1 MTDRVVSRGPSLPER
16 PRRGKTRQVRV
27 PGRFDRLPEEIR
39 PGPVA
44 GVVGVE
50 PVRRRVDVVAQ
61 RPEAPGGVVDMD
73 PVMTVEGDEI
83 GQSVRFSVGSPDRGR
98 GRRVASCLR
107 CASVFAGSEPDP
119 AISIFS
125 RRSIGVRVQRMKQ
138 MEAGS
143 ASRTSRMTVSGGD
156 AMRARGS
163 ASVM

>member
-1 MTDRVVSRGPSLPER
+1 MRVVFPAPFG
-16 PRRGKTRQVRV
+16 PRRQLIFPYCIVQLTLCSAVMSSNTLHAARTVMALV
-27 PGRFDRLPEEIR
+27 PL
-39 PGPVA
+39 
-44 GVVGVE
+44 
-50 PVRRRVDVVAQ
+50 
-61 RPEAPGGVVDMD
+61 
-73 PVMTVEGDEI
+73 
-83 GQSVRFSVGSPDRGR
+83 SVGSLDR

-119 AISIFS
+119 VISIFS

>member
-1 MTDRVVSRGPSLPER
+1 MRVVFPAPFG
-16 PRRGKTRQVRV
+16 PRRQLIFPYCIVQLT
-27 PGRFDRLPEEIR
+27 LCS
-39 PGPVA
+39 A
-44 GVVGVE
+44 
-50 PVRRRVDVVAQ
+50 
-61 RPEAPGGVVDMD
+61 
-73 PVMTVEGDEI
+73 VMSSNTLHAARTVMA
-83 GQSVRFSVGSPDRGR
+83 SVRFSVGSPDRGR

-138 MEAGS
+138 VEAGS